1 MSINSL
7 TTSKVSY
14 SRCLHSKTA
23 HVCRQN
29 AWCMLWFILSWLLS
43 VFYQLLSLSSRNDP
57 KSWVGRLKQK
67 LWNRVKKRWSK
78 EISLKNQTVGMTWSN
93 ECATP
98 NWKKKNLHNHFAWR
112 ASELTILYHM
122 TVFLLNKIG
131 CQWNGMII
139 EFFSP
144 WCCIKVVTQTCAAEE
159 RLHVNV
165 IIGGHVPFLVI
176 NNNKMLI

>member
-98 NWKKKNLHNHFAWR
+98 NWKKKKFAQSFCMTSFWAHYSLPHDCVSAQQNRMSVKWDDYRILFSMMLYKGCYTDLCCWR
-112 ASELTILYHM
+112 ETSCKCDNWWA
-122 TVFLLNKIG
+122 
-131 CQWNGMII
+131 CP
-139 EFFSP
+139 FF
-144 WCCIKVVTQTCAAEE
+144 
-159 RLHVNV
+159 
-165 IIGGHVPFLVI
+165 GD
-176 NNNKMLI
+176 